1 MRNAMQSPEK
11 KKSKMN
17 DRGKE
22 IITYTFVA
30 ILYLTVNVVWFTQD
44 HPELMLILLKSLF
57 AVTFFKPAIS
67 RTVSAFPFAK
77 KLVKRLLKEDNKEGN
92 GDGGNK
98 ERNRGDNNGNRG
110 GENEDRL
117 NRSGGVELDEDIRT
131 VRFSDGS
138 YENRAYPLELVL
150 TRAQVKRGKFLFNKA
165 CAYCHVAGLTK
176 PDPNVGL
183 DLESLSKAVPPR
195 DSILGLVKFLKE
207 PRTYDGVS
215 SLVETHP
222 SASRRG
228 AYLFPVVRTLTE
240 KDLVALA
247 GHMLIQPRILNERWG
262 GGKIYY

>member
-1 MRNAMQSPEK
+1 MNIITIGCVAALVYLVGPSFLHIIGMAWKTSQKTALMKEFGKEQLKKTMKLLEDRKKIGRNIKIASLPSITLGFPSDLTYSEDPFETEK
-11 KKSKMN
+11 KGKS
-17 DRGKE
+17 D
-22 IITYTFVA
+22 
-30 ILYLTVNVVWFTQD
+30 L
-44 HPELMLILLKSLF
+44 
-57 AVTFFKPAIS
+57 
-67 RTVSAFPFAK
+67 
-77 KLVKRLLKEDNKEGN
+77 
-92 GDGGNK
+92 GG
-98 ERNRGDNNGNRG
+98 
-110 GENEDRL
+110 
-117 NRSGGVELDEDIRT
+117 SFGVELDEDIRT

-138 YENRAYPLELVL
+138 PENRAYPLELVL

-247 GHMLIQPRILNERWG
+247 GHMLIQPKILNERWG